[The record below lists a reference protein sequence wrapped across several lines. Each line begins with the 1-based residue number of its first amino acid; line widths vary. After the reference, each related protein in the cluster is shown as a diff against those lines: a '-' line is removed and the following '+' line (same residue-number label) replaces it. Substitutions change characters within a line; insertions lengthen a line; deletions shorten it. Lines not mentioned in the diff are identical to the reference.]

1 MGRVDYSRSRAL
13 IAIITLLWSIQ
24 GKVIRFTA
32 KQRHTSKL
40 ASPDFTRFCSFWNEN
55 DALSLI
61 KCNPGLL
68 EVSARGAN
76 SAIARLAPLEFPGL
90 KIFSEVVF
98 ETERSNNGNIRV
110 SCTPASGGLKQT
122 FEGSSFVCNL
132 VSKLKPIVTSTNI
145 CGVDEE
151 SMSVFTEADLT
162 IQFDIAPWF
171 PISGELL
178 EKGGSA
184 AIGAG
189 VEKDLK
195 TFLQNLVQSFFEQQG
210 AAGLTSNP
218 ITAITAKSS
227 NRMLL

>member
-1 MGRVDYSRSRAL
+1 VL
-13 IAIITLLWSIQ
+13 IAIIVVLNCFGTIL
-24 GKVIRFTA
+24 GRVIKFTA
-32 KQRHTSKL
+32 KQKFTSQLNTEKF
-40 ASPDFTRFCSFWNEN
+40 SRFCSFWNEN
-55 DALSLI
+55 DPLSLI

-68 EVSARGAN
+68 EVSALGAN

-98 ETERSNNGNIRV
+98 ETERSNNGDIRV
-110 SCTPASGGLKQT
+110 SCSPASGGLKQT

-132 VSKLKPIVTSTNI
+132 VSKLKPVVTSTNI

-151 SMSVFTEADLT
+151 STSVFTEADLT

-195 TFLQNLVQSFFEQQG
+195 TFLENLIQSFEQAQQG
-210 AAGLTSNP
+210 TAELTNNP
-218 ITAITAKSS
+218 NPKTAKSS
-227 NRMLL
+227 NRILL